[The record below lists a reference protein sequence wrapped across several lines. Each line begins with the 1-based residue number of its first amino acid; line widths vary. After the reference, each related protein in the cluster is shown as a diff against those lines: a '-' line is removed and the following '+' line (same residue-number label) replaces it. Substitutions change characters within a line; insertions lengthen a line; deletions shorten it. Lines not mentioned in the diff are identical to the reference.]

1 MQRSV
6 LPCSASDIIAP
17 SIRTLTLGP
26 AHGALNV
33 HNGSSTGCLVLI
45 EGQQGGEGQGG
56 GDVVHEP
63 ERAACAAHGAAAMW
77 SAITIAAPA
86 HHAGVMAG
94 GGSAPRG
101 GSGGRSG
108 VVRIRSVLN
117 TSMCLTY
124 RLRVISMAI
133 RTLD

>member
-26 AHGALNV
+26 THDALNV

-45 EGQQGGEGQGG
+45 EGQGGEGQGG

-86 HHAGVMAG
+86 HAGVMAG
-94 GGSAPRG
+94 GDSAPRG

-117 TSMCLTY
+117 ASMCLT
-124 RLRVISMAI
+124 
-133 RTLD
+133 